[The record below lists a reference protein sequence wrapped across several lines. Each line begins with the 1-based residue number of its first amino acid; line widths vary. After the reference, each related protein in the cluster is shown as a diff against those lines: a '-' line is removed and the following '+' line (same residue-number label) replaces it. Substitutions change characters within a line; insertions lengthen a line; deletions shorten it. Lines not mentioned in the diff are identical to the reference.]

1 MLAAAE
7 REAKLEGEEARL
19 RRRAGREAAAAKRE
33 RPASSAGAAGSSEEG
48 AGGSAGFLEGGAIA
62 GLLESLGRGGVGR
75 EAAPASEEG
84 DALSQF
90 RSIGELLRCYGALDG
105 DSADGWEATEFGALV
120 ASLSGENELWLA
132 LVLMEAAAAEL
143 EPPQLAAV
151 LAATLDE
158 RLRPNTFVRFAP
170 SEAVYETVDVLADRA
185 AELQRAQMAAGLSFP
200 VGLDAGL
207 CGLVEAWAAGE
218 GWESLVAGTSLDLGD
233 LFRLLRRSL
242 ELLKTVSAVPYVSEA
257 AKAAARAAVRASNGE
272 CRALTVKLPPQT
284 ALAQGGCG
292 GGSSRALLVTRS
304 KLGALGVRLLTA
316 HAGPGSSEAHP
327 AGRMIGIGL
336 RAREP

>member
-1 MLAAAE
+1 MPPLPPQPVSAPEERQRARVARVESQVEAHELHASPERDEVLAAAE

-33 RPASSAGAAGSSEEG
+33 RSASSAGAAGSSEEG
-48 AGGSAGFLEGGAIA
+48 GGGSAGFLEGGAIA

-75 EAAPASEEG
+75 EVAPASEGG

-257 AKAAARAAVRASNGE
+257 AKAAARAAVRACDRYPIAE
-272 CRALTVKLPPQT
+272 DELMALPEEEP
-284 ALAQGGCG
+284 G
-292 GGSSRALLVTRS
+292 GGEEPGEARG
-304 KLGALGVRLLTA
+304 GA
-316 HAGPGSSEAHP
+316 
-327 AGRMIGIGL
+327 
-336 RAREP
+336 